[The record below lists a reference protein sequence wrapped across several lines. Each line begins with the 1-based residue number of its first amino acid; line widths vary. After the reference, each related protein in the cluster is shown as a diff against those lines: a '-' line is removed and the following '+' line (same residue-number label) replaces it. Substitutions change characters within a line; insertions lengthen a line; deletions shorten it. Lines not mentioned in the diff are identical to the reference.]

1 MIRIVRL
8 MLPVVFTAVL
18 TAANS
23 IPAHDL
29 ALELDPA
36 QTKVEFTLGD
46 VLHTVHGT
54 FQLKHGA
61 IRFDP
66 GSGKVSGEI
75 VLDAA
80 SGASGSGARDR
91 KMNKQVLE
99 SETYPEI
106 VFRPDHA
113 EGQVAR
119 QGTSH
124 IQLHGIFAIHGGEHE
139 MTIPM
144 DLDAADGRFIA
155 TAQWVVPYVKWGMK
169 DPSTLFLRVSDKV
182 QISIHTIAH
191 PPSSGSSPS

>member
-8 MLPVVFTAVL
+8 TLPLVFTALL
-18 TAANS
+18 TAADS
-23 IPAHDL
+23 IPAQDI

-36 QTKVEFTLGD
+36 RTKVEFTLGD

-54 FQLKHGA
+54 FQMKHGV

-80 SGASGSGARDR
+80 SGDSGSGARDR

-119 QGTSH
+119 QGTSR
-124 IQLHGIFAIHGGEHE
+124 IQLHGIFAIHGGAHE

-144 DLDAADGRFIA
+144 EVEAADGQFTA

-182 QISIHTIAH
+182 QISIHTVAH
-191 PPSSGSSPS
+191 PPS